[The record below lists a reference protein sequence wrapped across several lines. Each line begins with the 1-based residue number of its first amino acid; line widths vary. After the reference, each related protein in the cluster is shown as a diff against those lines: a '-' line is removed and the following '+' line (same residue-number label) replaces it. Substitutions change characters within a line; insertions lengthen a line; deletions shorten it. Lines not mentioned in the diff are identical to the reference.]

1 MKQNRLGILESWRP
15 DSRNRRLLQ
24 RNDSPPI
31 RCGEYFQIPFCWFLS
46 CDMVKGGHR
55 TRLPQRL
62 ELRCVLGE
70 ERPGKP

>member
-1 MKQNRLGILESWRP
+1 MKQNRWESSNLGVRTVGTTGCYSETI
-15 DSRNRRLLQ
+15 
-24 RNDSPPI
+24 SPPI
-31 RCGEYFQIPFCWFLS
+31 RCVEYFQIQFCWFLS

-55 TRLPQRL
+55 TRPPQRL